1 MPGTIVVALGGK
13 AVAPPG
19 ERRTIANQF
28 RHTRESLAP
37 MVDLA
42 RDGWGIVLVHGNG
55 PQVGDELARNEMAA
69 DQVEPLPL
77 GVLVAGTAGWM
88 GYMIQ
93 QSLQNALTRAGI
105 ERRVVTLITQT
116 LCDANDPN
124 LRNPTKPIGH
134 ALDTVGL
141 ARLRARGVPVVEE
154 RPGRWRR
161 LAPSPRPGAI
171 GEREMGR
178 HLLSAGPIGVASAG
192 RRPGARGRR
201 AGGHRSTGARPRR
214 PEREGG
220 HDARQGRDVNLYE
233 YQARE
238 ILRRHGIPVPDG
250 DVATTPDEARAI
262 AQRLGG
268 RVVVKAQV
276 HAGGRG
282 KAGGV
287 KLATNP
293 TEAAAHARQIL
304 GMTIKGLP
312 VRKVLVAPAA
322 DIASES
328 YVGMIVDRGAQ
339 RPVLMVSAAGG
350 VDIEAVAAH
359 TPTQIHQLAVDPR
372 YGLLS
377 HQALGLALTLYRDVA
392 QARAAADIMQRLYT
406 AFYAVGASLAEI
418 NPLATTPDGKVMALD
433 AKIGV
438 DENELERRPEI
449 AALRDPEAEAASEVA
464 AREAGLSFIKL
475 DGTVGC
481 CVNGA
486 GLAMATMDLV
496 KYYGGEP
503 ANFLDI
509 GGSSNPQKVVA
520 ALRIITAD
528 PSVRAIL
535 FNIFGG
541 ITRCD
546 DVANGIV
553 QATQQLPLK
562 VPMVIRLTGTN
573 EQEAVAILTR
583 AGYTALTD
591 MDDAV
596 KQAVARA
603 RGKAA

>member
-1 MPGTIVVALGGK
+1 M
-13 AVAPPG
+13 
-19 ERRTIANQF
+19 
-28 RHTRESLAP
+28 
-37 MVDLA
+37 
-42 RDGWGIVLVHGNG
+42 
-55 PQVGDELARNEMAA
+55 
-69 DQVEPLPL
+69 
-77 GVLVAGTAGWM
+77 
-88 GYMIQ
+88 
-93 QSLQNALTRAGI
+93 
-105 ERRVVTLITQT
+105 
-116 LCDANDPN
+116 N
-124 LRNPTKPIGH
+124 LH
-134 ALDTVGL
+134 
-141 ARLRARGVPVVEE
+141 
-154 RPGRWRR
+154 
-161 LAPSPRPGAI
+161 
-171 GEREMGR
+171 
-178 HLLSAGPIGVASAG
+178 
-192 RRPGARGRR
+192 
-201 AGGHRSTGARPRR
+201 
-214 PEREGG
+214 
-220 HDARQGRDVNLYE
+220 E

-287 KLATNP
+287 KLATDP

-350 VDIEAVAAH
+350 VDIEAVATH
-359 TPTQIHQLAVDPR
+359 TPTQIHRLAVDPR

-377 HQALGLALTLYRDVA
+377 HQALGLAFTLYRDVA

-433 AKIGV
+433 AKIVV
-438 DENELERRPEI
+438 DDNELERRPEI